1 VTNTETLVR
10 TTVTRT
16 QLGWLYSRNRL
27 SNRLDDMFGVAA
39 RIDHQVRAAFTSQVK
54 AARTT
59 SSFEEF
65 PFRYDVL
72 WCDEFDDT
80 GEAFAAFVVVAPG
93 TAASE
98 SREVV
103 RFRLAA
109 TATDALA
116 LFARRPADERRFI
129 LTRDLYTMDRWTL
142 SLVSAHFALDIR
154 FDYEPEAHRAAT
166 LPA

>member
-1 VTNTETLVR
+1 MTNTETLVR

-59 SSFEEF
+59 SSYGEF
-65 PFRYDVL
+65 PYRYEVF
-72 WCDEFDDT
+72 WCDETDDD
-80 GEAFAAFVVVAPG
+80 GEIFPAFVVSTPA
-93 TAASE
+93 TARSE
-98 SREVV
+98 GREVI

-109 TATDALA
+109 AAGDALA
-116 LFARRPADERRFI
+116 LFATRPAEERRFV

-142 SLVSAHFALDIR
+142 SLLSAHFALDIR
-154 FDYEPEAHRAAT
+154 FDYEPEARAT
-166 LPA
+166 LRA